1 MSGLPFGG
9 YKERADGWYNQDNDL
24 PSLQKSD
31 KAKDIP
37 NFLQAARAFCDRS
50 GVF

>member
-1 MSGLPFGG
+1 MSWIAFWRLQGTS
-9 YKERADGWYNQDNDL
+9 KRVEWQDNDL
-24 PSLQKSD
+24 PSLLKSD

-37 NFLQAARAFCDRS
+37 NFLQAARAFCARS